1 MKKKNKARIEIVKKY
16 SVYKM
21 VQVSMFCKKCNTELE
36 YTGWE
41 LHTNE
46 LLRFKHKC
54 PKCKK
59 TVMLMNNHPFIQ
71 NPMWCSDEV
80 RKELGV

>member
-1 MKKKNKARIEIVKKY
+1 MKKKNKSEVIKKY

-21 VQVSMFCKKCNTELE
+21 VQVSMYCNKCNTELE
-36 YTGWE
+36 FTGWE

-46 LLRFKHKC
+46 FGRFKHKC

-59 TVMLMNNHPFIQ
+59 TWMLMELYPFLQ
-71 NPMWCSDEV
+71 GPMMCADEV